1 MTKWR
6 AISALTIF
14 VLALPRET
22 YAAGG
27 AYQVDTAEVSE
38 LGACKVESWASLASN
53 RDIFAATSPAC
64 VVDLGRAVEI
74 SSHFSRARASDE
86 WSSSATPKIKTNL
99 IPTAIGSW
107 GLAASAQGSYD
118 LSTGYNTALFT
129 TLPATL
135 RLNDAARINLSGGWQ
150 WDRLLDRHYLT
161 YGAGFD
167 LRTQDNVWTLTG
179 EIFGQLAAT
188 RAAIVSD
195 DGPPAISIV
204 EPRVQV
210 GLRWRPVEEFNID
223 LIYGRNLQGENA
235 HWITLATTVRFSAG
249 K

>member
-1 MTKWR
+1 MKLSR
-6 AISALTIF
+6 AWPLVFLVA
-14 VLALPRET
+14 ALPHQAN
-22 YAAGG
+22 AAGG

-38 LGACKVESWASLASN
+38 PGSCKVESWASLASN

-74 SSHFSRARASDE
+74 SSQFSRARASDE

-107 GLAASAQGSYD
+107 GVAASAQASYD
-118 LSTGYNTALFT
+118 LSTGYNTALFA

-135 RLNDAARINLSGGWQ
+135 RLNETARINLSGGWQ

-167 LRTQDNVWTLTG
+167 LRTPNNVWTLTG
-179 EIFGQLAAT
+179 EVFGQLVAT

-195 DGPPAISIV
+195 DGPPAVTIV

-210 GLRWRPVEEFNID
+210 GLRWRPVDAFNID

-235 HWITLATTVRFSAG
+235 NWITLATTVRFDVG